1 MSNNT
6 PNMPSLFSFFRKNP
20 GLYFRGMKNQLKQGL
35 PMDLMTL
42 MGDYIKKTKK
52 ADSSPTQLVANF
64 TAGFPVEFLLAF
76 DVWPGFPESSA
87 CTAGM
92 CEITQPLIEH
102 AEGMGYSR
110 DLCAYMKTSV
120 GAFDKGYPYDFGGS
134 PVADMYFGT
143 NGVCDTH
150 AKWFEN
156 EARKHGRPYFA
167 MDVPCVVSGSDEDR
181 WAIDSDY
188 IVAQLYDLITFLEQQ
203 TGKKFDEE
211 KFMNIVNKSQ
221 ECSRLYLEFFDYR
234 KKIPAAEYFVFM
246 RVFMYAVFAMWDLDA
261 GIKYYRNVLEKM
273 KKRYAKAPEKI
284 GKPEKYRLMWEGITI
299 WYGTDFYKELEK
311 KGAHVVYEL
320 YTESSAFRRKKT
332 STLDE
337 TFRQMAKEFT
347 SATYVLEQD
356 RRIPFIEEKIKDYS
370 IDGLILHANMS
381 CRPSA
386 AGMQDVKT
394 EIEKRSKIPV
404 LILTCDMIDPR
415 AFSEGQ
421 VRTRID
427 AFIEMMEENQKQ
439 KQDQILSGGTGQWQ
453 TINR

>member
-6 PNMPSLFSFFRKNP
+6 PNMPSLFSFFIKNP
-20 GLYFRGMKNQLKQGL
+20 KLYFKGMKNQLKQGV
-35 PMDLMTL
+35 PMDLLSL

-52 ADSSPTQLVANF
+52 ADASPDQLVASF

-76 DVWPGFPESSA
+76 DVWPAFPESSA

-102 AEGMGYSR
+102 AESMGFSR

-134 PVADMYFGT
+134 PVADFYLGT

-167 MDVPCVVSGSDEDR
+167 MDVPCVVSGSDEAR
-181 WAIDSDY
+181 WKIDSDY
-188 IVAQLYDLITFLEQQ
+188 IVDQLHDLITFLEEQ
-203 TGKKFDEE
+203 TGKQFDEQ
-211 KFMNIVNKSQ
+211 KFMDVIRKSQ
-221 ECSRLYLEFFDYR
+221 ECNRLYLEFFEYR
-234 KKIPAAEYFVFM
+234 KRMPAAEYFVFM
-246 RVFMYAVFAMWDLDA
+246 RVFMFAVFAQWDQDA
-261 GIKYYRNVLEKM
+261 ALRYYRKVLDKV
-273 KKRYAKAPEKI
+273 KRRYAKAPEKI
-284 GKPEKYRLMWEGITI
+284 GKPEKYRLMWEGITL
-299 WYGTDFYKELEK
+299 WYAADFYKELEK
-311 KGAHVVYEL
+311 KGAHIVYEL
-320 YTESSAFRRKKT
+320 YTESSAFRKKKT
-332 STLDE
+332 ANVDE
-337 TFRQMAKEFT
+337 TLRQMAIEFT
-347 SATYVLEQD
+347 SATYILEQD
-356 RRIPFIEEKIKDYS
+356 RRIPFIEEKIKEYN

-386 AGMQDVKT
+386 AGLQDVKT
-394 EIEKRSKIPV
+394 AIEKSMNIPV

-421 VRTRID
+421 IRTRTD
-427 AFIEMMEENQKQ
+427 AFIEMMEERKKQ
-439 KQDQILSGGTGQWQ
+439 
-453 TINR
+453 RR

>member
-1 MSNNT
+1 MSNKT
-6 PNMPSLFSFFRKNP
+6 PNMPSLGSFFLKNP
-20 GLYFRGMKNQLKQGL
+20 GLYFKGMKNQLKQGV
-35 PMDLMTL
+35 PMDLLSL
-42 MGDYIKKTKK
+42 MGDFIKKTKK
-52 ADSSPTQLVANF
+52 ADLSPTQLVANF

-120 GAFDKGYPYDFGGS
+120 GAFDKGYPLDFGGS

-167 MDVPCVVSGSDEDR
+167 IDVPCVVSGSDDAR
-181 WAIDSDY
+181 RAIDYDY
-188 IVAQLYDLITFLEQQ
+188 IVAQLHELIKFLEKQ
-203 TGKKFDEE
+203 TGKKFDQE
-211 KFMNIVNKSQ
+211 KFMSIIAKSQ
-221 ECSRLYLEFFDYR
+221 ECNRLYLEFFKYR
-234 KKIPAAEYFVFM
+234 QRMPAAEYFVFM
-246 RVFMYAVFAMWDLDA
+246 RVFMFGVFAQWDQDA
-261 GIKYYRNVLEKM
+261 AIKYYQGVLKKM
-273 KKRYAKAPEKI
+273 EKRYAQAPEKV
-284 GKPEKYRLMWEGITI
+284 GQPEKYRLMWEGITL
-299 WYGTDFYKELEK
+299 WYGTDFYKEMAK

-320 YTESSAFRRKKT
+320 YTESSAFRKRKT

-337 TFRQMAKEFT
+337 TLRQMAVEFT
-347 SATYVLEQD
+347 SATYVLDQE
-356 RRIPFIEEKIKDYS
+356 RRIPFMEQKIKEYS
-370 IDGLILHANMS
+370 IDGVILHANMS

-386 AGMQDVKT
+386 AGLQDVKT
-394 EIEKRSKIPV
+394 AIEKDMKIPV

-415 AFSEGQ
+415 AFSEAQ

-427 AFIEMMEENQKQ
+427 AFIEMMEENQIQQQ
-439 KQDQILSGGTGQWQ
+439 KQILSGGTGQWQ